1 MAGKSVRIPVH
12 VEPAAPPATAVPTAP
27 APSAPRPAPAGG
39 PAPATGRPTW
49 RWLDVWAWLSVAAGL
64 LAMAGNAVGLVWIE
78 RIYGRETSVFVDQA
92 VAQDLVDLV
101 VVGPALVGLALA
113 ARRGS
118 AVAHLLWP
126 GALAFTVYNYAIYAI
141 AIHVGPLSLLW
152 VAVLGLA
159 TWALIGAVATLAP
172 ESRVWSPDVPQR
184 TVGWFLVAVGAA
196 FAGLWLAE
204 LVPAVVA
211 GEVPRS
217 ARDLNLPANP
227 VHVLDLTFF
236 LPAVVAAGVLVL
248 RHRRRGLALAPG
260 LLLFL
265 VLTGLPILVTPFVAS
280 ARGGVATW
288 SVLVP
293 IGVLTLATAGLLGW
307 LLRAVGPQR
316 GGPA

>member
-12 VEPAAPPATAVPTAP
+12 VEASAPPAATA
-27 APSAPRPAPAGG
+27 G
-39 PAPATGRPTW
+39 PVMGRPGAETARHTW

-78 RIYGRETSVFVDQA
+78 RIYGRETSAFVNQA

-118 AVAHLLWP
+118 TVAHLLWP
-126 GALAFTVYNYAIYAI
+126 GALAFTVYNYGIYAL

-152 VAVLGLA
+152 VAVLGLS
-159 TWALIGAVATLAP
+159 TWALIGALATVTP
-172 ESRVWSPDVPQR
+172 ESLQWATGVPRR
-184 TVGWFLVAVGAA
+184 TVGWSLVGVGTA

-211 GEVPRS
+211 GDVPRS

-227 VHVLDLTFF
+227 VHVLDLAFF
-236 LPAVVAAGVLVL
+236 LPAVILAGVLVL

-265 VLTGLPILVTPFVAS
+265 VLTGLPILVTPFVAH
-280 ARGGVATW
+280 ARGDVATW
-288 SVLVP
+288 AVMAPIGALTLLTAALLAWLMRSLVP
-293 IGVLTLATAGLLGW
+293 
-307 LLRAVGPQR
+307 QR
-316 GGPA
+316 RGPA